1 MCSAQVRFGSEN
13 VLQSI
18 SICVFC
24 QRSSQKLTF
33 TLVPTET
40 RACTQKLVKTAF
52 ALCAEANALTCHNL
66 NVSLM
71 VDKTECH
78 TY

>member
-1 MCSAQVRFGSEN
+1 MERTTDKEIIMLKNSLWAGVFGSEN

-40 RACTQKLVKTAF
+40 RARARK
-52 ALCAEANALTCHNL
+52 NL
-66 NVSLM
+66 
-71 VDKTECH
+71 
-78 TY
+78 